1 MDVLTCTLQVMFVD
15 VNYKAFI
22 SSKTYVTLNNHMNL
36 IENFYI
42 SLTLGFSFCTRT
54 INIDIT
60 VLWQ

>member
-22 SSKTYVTLNNHMNL
+22 SSKMYVTLNNHMNL